1 LSSKLIPVASGEVAT
16 IVTSLEILAP
26 PAPTGPMKSA
36 LKLERWRAPVDRER
50 YRALF
55 RQIGQEWLWR
65 GRLVMADDALAAVLD
80 AGTTEI
86 HVATR
91 RDGVPVGLLELDFA
105 VPGEFEIAY
114 FGLVPGMTG
123 NGHGA
128 WLMAHALR
136 IGWSGGDHE
145 KSRGGDHEKSRGGD
159 HEKSR
164 GGDHDKSRG
173 GEPKRPIARGWVH
186 TCDLDHPSALGFYQ
200 REGFRPFERAVE
212 IYPDPRAAGLY
223 PREAAPRVPLL

>member
-1 LSSKLIPVASGEVAT
+1 MIPVASGEVAT
-16 IVTSLEILAP
+16 IVTSLEMLAP
-26 PAPTGPMKSA
+26 PVPAGPMKSA
-36 LKLERWRAPVDRER
+36 LKLERWHAPVDRIR

-65 GRLVMADDALAAVLD
+65 GRLVMDDGRLGAILD
-80 AGTTEI
+80 AETTEV

-91 RDGVPVGLLELDFA
+91 RDGVAVGLLELDFA
-105 VPGEFEIAY
+105 VRQEFEIAY

-136 IGWSGGDHE
+136 IGWSGGDLG
-145 KSRGGDHEKSRGGD
+145 KSH
-159 HEKSR
+159 
-164 GGDHDKSRG
+164 G
-173 GEPKRPIARGWVH
+173 GEAKRAIKRGWVH

-223 PREAAPRVPLL
+223 PPETAPRVPLL

>member
-1 LSSKLIPVASGEVAT
+1 MIPVASGEVAT
-16 IVTSLEILAP
+16 IVTSLEMLEP
-26 PAPTGPMKSA
+26 PVPAGPMKSA
-36 LKLERWRAPVDRER
+36 LKLERWRAPIDRDR

-65 GRLVMADDALAAVLD
+65 GRLVMADNALAAVLD
-80 AGTTEI
+80 AETTEV
-86 HVATR
+86 HVAIR
-91 RDGVPVGLLELDFA
+91 RDGVAVGLLELDFA
-105 VPGEFEIAY
+105 APGEFEIAY

-123 NGHGA
+123 TGHGA

-136 IGWSGGDHE
+136 IGWA
-145 KSRGGDHEKSRGGD
+145 
-159 HEKSR
+159 
-164 GGDHDKSRG
+164 G
-173 GEPKRPIARGWVH
+173 GEAKRPITRGWVH

-223 PREAAPRVPLL
+223 PPETAPRVPLL

>member
-1 LSSKLIPVASGEVAT
+1 MTPVASGQLAT
-16 IVTSLEILAP
+16 IVTSLEMLAP
-26 PAPTGPMKSA
+26 PAPQGPSKSA
-36 LKLERWRAPVDRER
+36 LRLERWPAPVDRDR

-55 RQIGQEWLWR
+55 REIGQPWLWR
-65 GRLVMADDALAAVLD
+65 GRLVMDDAELAAVLD
-80 AGTTEI
+80 ADTTEV

-91 RDGVPVGLLELDFA
+91 RDGVAVGLLELDFA

-136 IGWSGGDHE
+136 LGWMGGAA
-145 KSRGGDHEKSRGGD
+145 KL
-159 HEKSR
+159 
-164 GGDHDKSRG
+164 
-173 GEPKRPIARGWVH
+173 PTKRAWVH

-200 REGFRPFERAVE
+200 REGFTPFERAVE

-223 PREAAPRVPLL
+223 PADTAPKIPLL

>member
-1 LSSKLIPVASGEVAT
+1 MSSQLVPVPSGQVAT
-16 IVTSLEILAP
+16 IVTSLEMLAP

-65 GRLVMADDALAAVLD
+65 GRLVMADEALAAVLD
-80 AGTTEI
+80 AGTTEVHI
-86 HVATR
+86 ATR
-91 RDGVPVGLLELDFA
+91 RDGVAVGLLELDFA
-105 VPGEFEIAY
+105 AQGEFEIAY

-136 IGWSGGDHE
+136 IGWN
-145 KSRGGDHEKSRGGD
+145 
-159 HEKSR
+159 

-173 GEPKRPIARGWVH
+173 GEAKRPIKRGWVH

-200 REGFRPFERAVE
+200 REGFKPFERAVE

-223 PREAAPRVPLL
+223 PPETAPRVPLL

>member
-1 LSSKLIPVASGEVAT
+1 MTIVAVPAGQLAT
-16 IVTSLEILAP
+16 IVTSLEMLSAP
-26 PAPTGPMKSA
+26 AVAAGPQKSA
-36 LKLERWRAPVDRER
+36 LKLEHWPTPVDRDR

-55 RQIGQEWLWR
+55 REIGEPWLWR
-65 GRLVMADDALAAVLD
+65 GRLVMDDATLTATLD
-80 AGTTEI
+80 APTTTV

-91 RDGVPVGLLELDFA
+91 RDGTPVGLLELDFS
-105 VPGEFEIAY
+105 VPATCEIAY

-136 IGWSGGDHE
+136 MAWKGQPESPPVT
-145 KSRGGDHEKSRGGD
+145 RV
-159 HEKSR
+159 
-164 GGDHDKSRG
+164 
-173 GEPKRPIARGWVH
+173 WVH

-200 REGFRPFERAVE
+200 RQGFVPFERGVE

-223 PREAAPRVPLL
+223 PPGVAPRVPLL

>member
-1 LSSKLIPVASGEVAT
+1 MGLSSRLIQVASGEVAT
-16 IVTSLEILAP
+16 IVTSLEMRAP
-26 PAPTGPMKSA
+26 PVPGGPTKSA
-36 LKLERWRAPVDRER
+36 LKLERWRAPVDRDR

-65 GRLVMADDALAAVLD
+65 GRLVMADDTLAAILD
-80 AGTTEI
+80 AETTEV

-91 RDGVPVGLLELDFA
+91 RDGVAVGLLELDFA

-136 IGWSGGDHE
+136 IGWA
-145 KSRGGDHEKSRGGD
+145 
-159 HEKSR
+159 
-164 GGDHDKSRG
+164 G
-173 GEPKRPIARGWVH
+173 GETKRAIGRGWVH

-223 PREAAPRVPLL
+223 PPETAPRVPLL

>member
-1 LSSKLIPVASGEVAT
+1 MSSRLIPVASGEVAT
-16 IVTSLEILAP
+16 IVTSLEMLEP
-26 PAPTGPMKSA
+26 PVPAGPMKSA
-36 LKLERWRAPVDRER
+36 LRLEHWRAPVDRDR

-65 GRLVMADDALAAVLD
+65 GRLVMADNALAAVLD
-80 AGTTEI
+80 AATTEV

-91 RDGVPVGLLELDFA
+91 RDGVAVGLLELDFA

-136 IGWSGGDHE
+136 IGWA
-145 KSRGGDHEKSRGGD
+145 
-159 HEKSR
+159 
-164 GGDHDKSRG
+164 G
-173 GEPKRPIARGWVH
+173 GEAKRAIKRGWVH

-212 IYPDPRAAGLY
+212 IYPDPRAAGPY
-223 PREAAPRVPLL
+223 PPETAQRVPLL